1 MNLASNK
8 LASNKKLLMSGRF
21 FRGLHSVVQT
31 NIWRMWLEALQG
43 SRSSFKLPAKAIIG
57 RSKSCDITLD
67 DKRVSDRHCHVCISG
82 AGACTVEDLSRNG
95 TWVNGNR

>member
-1 MNLASNK
+1 
-8 LASNKKLLMSGRF
+8 
-21 FRGLHSVVQT
+21 
-31 NIWRMWLEALQG
+31 MWLEALQG

-82 AGACTVEDLSRNG
+82 AYVTVEDLSRNG